1 MCQERCKALL
11 VFFFADEVILG
22 CSIFVGKRDRNSVFL
37 RTIDASRHLVLQVQE
52 GAAKDSWFQHI
63 AQEVPVTSHTDLYD
77 GGDNDYIPFD
87 KLVEFFQK
95 NLK

>member
-1 MCQERCKALL
+1 MRVAISSCRC
-11 VFFFADEVILG
+11 
-22 CSIFVGKRDRNSVFL
+22 R
-37 RTIDASRHLVLQVQE
+37 
-52 GAAKDSWFQHI
+52 KDSWFQHI